1 MYGEDSK
8 RKKIT
13 QKKNDHQSVQGNKF
27 LMSVCNFSRQQ
38 FYSHSVRVKCTL
50 TSVLVSSYLVFLDL
64 LQCLLLIFDLV
75 CVQLVELVARRSVDD
90 GSGSAT
96 ASPSLCTHHSARRTC
111 STATCNDV
119 TQHQTKRTPQNLQ
132 QWTGHNIYWDWAQ
145 RSFCLWG
152 CLLCSLL
159 PSFPSETQG
168 QVWEHVN
175 VLEKYF
181 TARLVLKHSHSAVK
195 IDTRTLGTVYM
206 HRNTCTLLWL
216 IQERQ

>member
-1 MYGEDSK
+1 MYDEDSK

-13 QKKNDHQSVQGNKF
+13 QKKNDHQSAQGNKF

-38 FYSHSVRVKCTL
+38 FYSRAVRVKCAL

-64 LQCLLLIFDLV
+64 LQCFLLIFDLV

-119 TQHQTKRTPQNLQ
+119 IQYQTKRHIRIYSSAQGTI
-132 QWTGHNIYWDWAQ
+132 IYWDWAP
-145 RSFCLWG
+145 RSFCLWR

-159 PSFPSETQG
+159 PSFPSETQRQIWKHVRYG
-168 QVWEHVN
+168 IHTQEHVHYCGSYRN
-175 VLEKYF
+175 VNN
-181 TARLVLKHSHSAVK
+181 R
-195 IDTRTLGTVYM
+195 
-206 HRNTCTLLWL
+206 
-216 IQERQ
+216 